1 MATMLV
7 GRRDDEFVP
16 AERRGLRG
24 ARRVPGQDGG
34 GGAFYNCI
42 LFWHFTTVQLC
53 FRCGNSPVIGTI
65 YQ

>member
-24 ARRVPGQDGG
+24 ARRVPEQDGG

-42 LFWHFTTVQLC
+42 LFWILQLFNC
-53 FRCGNSPVIGTI
+53 LSLWQQPRYWNYIP
-65 YQ
+65 